1 MLQITFVNDGT
12 GTEGFGNYN
21 YTVNV
26 NKEQIAHSYIEGHFR
41 ANGWEELVHC
51 LSADLMYDD
60 LVKNSR
66 EFEEE

>member
-26 NKEQIAHSYIEGHFR
+26 NKEQIVHSY
-41 ANGWEELVHC
+41 NV
-51 LSADLMYDD
+51 
-60 LVKNSR
+60 
-66 EFEEE
+66 